1 MELPK
6 LNPNRA
12 VDAILWDFDG
22 VIARTENLHVAA
34 WQRVVRHVEIGLPAD
49 AFKTAATEDDRDLVA
64 RVFESAGVSLHTSQV
79 LSWCAAKQE
88 VLIQLLKMAPPI
100 YPSVPDV
107 MRSIAT
113 QGIRQAIVTSTWR
126 ANVQATLGGS
136 KLLELM
142 EFIIAKEDVARPK
155 PSPDGI
161 VWCSETWPAT
171 VQMRGVR
178 GFTNW
183 AVSCKIFRCK
193 RFSCGSSVFSSRIKR
208 RQLGWWGSG
217 YVGSK
222 STVCGFGRFGIG
234 LKWAKMPDF
243 SKLRLT
249 KNRQVC

>member
-1 MELPK
+1 MNHVQNLQSNRVMELPK

-12 VDAILWDFDG
+12 VDAVLWDFDG

-126 ANVQATLGGS
+126 ANVQATLGDS

-155 PSPDGI
+155 PSPDGYRLA
-161 VWCSETWPAT
+161 VQRLGLPPSRCVALEDSPTGLSAARSSGVSVLAVAHPFSPAETRGGNWAGGARVMSDLSQLAT
-171 VQMRGVR
+171 VL
-178 GFTNW
+178 
-183 AVSCKIFRCK
+183 AASE
-193 RFSCGSSVFSSRIKR
+193 
-208 RQLGWWGSG
+208 L
-217 YVGSK
+217 
-222 STVCGFGRFGIG
+222 
-234 LKWAKMPDF
+234 A
-243 SKLRLT
+243 
-249 KNRQVC
+249 